1 MRNFTRRKNKKHK
14 QHDAARR
21 RDHECWTFCARDAA
35 HRADPAQCGSLLRRG
50 GALRFSSNSRRTSS
64 TSWIKRRYK
73 SLFFFSTQRLIASR
87 LASDWKIWSTPTA
100 SATQL
105 TPSND
110 TLIIFVYMTSRSLTE
125 FLKMLKSSCQWL
137 SFTSRIWYLRLRKRL
152 IWLSNWFWI
161 ATSDLV
167 TSWPRTPLKNET
179 ELSSVVYDFRRNWI
193 WPSQTSRRSRHL
205 WTKAS
210 VCAKIDIASNVQCN
224 SGEPG

>member
-1 MRNFTRRKNKKHK
+1 MNKKK
-14 QHDAARR
+14 IQIAV
-21 RDHECWTFCARDAA
+21 
-35 HRADPAQCGSLLRRG
+35 
-50 GALRFSSNSRRTSS
+50 
-64 TSWIKRRYK
+64 
-73 SLFFFSTQRLIASR
+73 FFSTQRLIASR

-110 TLIIFVYMTSRSLTE
+110 ALIMFVYMTSRSLTE

-137 SFTSRIWYLRLRKRL
+137 SLTSRIWYLRPHKRL

-167 TSWPRTPLKNET
+167 TSWPRKPLKNET
-179 ELSSVVYDFRRNWI
+179 ELSPAVVYDLRRNWI
-193 WPSQTSRRSRHL
+193 WPSQTSKRSRHL

-210 VCAKIDIASNVQCN
+210 VCAKIDVASNVQCS
-224 SGEPG
+224 SGELG